1 VTSADGLLFFLT
13 MFAAIGSGLVAG
25 IFFAFSAFV
34 MKALERITPGSGIVA
49 MQSINIAVINPL
61 FLSVF
66 LGTTT
71 ASVVLVLAAVW
82 RWRAPGT
89 ECMLLGGCFYLA
101 GTFLVT
107 LMFNVPRNEALALVD
122 SSTPSAD
129 AAWREY
135 AASWK
140 RWNHV
145 RTLAALAAAVYLTIA
160 LTQFRAGHGDDQ
172 RSSVVETNKQV
183 DGK

>member
-1 VTSADGLLFFLT
+1 MTTAEGLLFFLT
-13 MFAAIGSGLVAG
+13 MFAALGSGLIGGV
-25 IFFAFSAFV
+25 FFAFSTFV
-34 MKALERITPGSGIVA
+34 MKALERITPGSGIAA
-49 MQSINIAVINPL
+49 MQSINVTVINPL

-71 ASVVLVLAAVW
+71 ASVVLVLVAVW

-89 ECMLLGGCFYLA
+89 EYLLLGGSFYLA

-122 SSTPSAD
+122 SRSAEAD

-135 AASWK
+135 VSGWT

-145 RTLAALAAAVYLTIA
+145 RTVAALVAAVYLTLA
-160 LTQFRAGHGDDQ
+160 LGQLRAGGI
-172 RSSVVETNKQV
+172 E
-183 DGK
+183 

>member
-1 VTSADGLLFFLT
+1 MLFMREIVTSADGLLFLLT
-13 MFAAIGSGLVAG
+13 LFAALGSGLVG
-25 IFFAFSAFV
+25 GVFFAFSSFV
-34 MKALERITPGSGIVA
+34 MKALERITPGSGIAA
-49 MQSINIAVINPL
+49 MQSINVAVINPS
-61 FLSVF
+61 FVSVF

-71 ASVVLVLAAVW
+71 ASVVLVLVAVW

-107 LMFNVPRNEALALVD
+107 LMFNIPRNEALVLVD
-122 SSTPSAD
+122 SSSPEAD

-135 AASWK
+135 VGGWK

-145 RTLAALAAAVYLTIA
+145 RTIAALAAAVYLTIA
-160 LTQFRAGHGDDQ
+160 LTQLRAG
-172 RSSVVETNKQV
+172 
-183 DGK
+183 

>member
-1 VTSADGLLFFLT
+1 VISADELLFLLT
-13 MFAAIGSGLVAG
+13 MLAALGSGLIGGV
-25 IFFAFSAFV
+25 FFAFSTFV
-34 MKALERITPGSGIVA
+34 MKALERITPCSGIAA
-49 MQSINIAVINPL
+49 MQSINVAVINPL

-71 ASVVLVLAAVW
+71 ASVVLVLTAVW

-122 SSTPSAD
+122 SSSPESD
-129 AAWREY
+129 AEWREY
-135 AASWK
+135 VASWT

-160 LTQFRAGHGDDQ
+160 LTQLRVGGI
-172 RSSVVETNKQV
+172 E
-183 DGK
+183 